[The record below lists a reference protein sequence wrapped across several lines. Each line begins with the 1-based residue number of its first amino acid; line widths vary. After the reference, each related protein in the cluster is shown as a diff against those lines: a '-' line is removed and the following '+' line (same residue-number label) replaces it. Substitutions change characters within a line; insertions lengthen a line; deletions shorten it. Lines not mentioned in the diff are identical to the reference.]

1 MVGRLALFWVIGNC
15 DFHNIKNSRKQSFIW
30 QMTANVISSKSILIM
45 MLGTIM
51 MGAIIM
57 IAIAV
62 ITHKEDGNNANFVLI
77 LKLNEE
83 P

>member
-1 MVGRLALFWVIGNC
+1 
-15 DFHNIKNSRKQSFIW
+15 
-30 QMTANVISSKSILIM
+30 MTANVISSKSILIM